1 MRVILILLLICLA
14 MESHA
19 NEESMLDQMS
29 DYEQGH
35 VLRLLHKRGWQ
46 VESNTEGKTVSFV
59 DIFRYPVFVEFES
72 LPLFPNK
79 IHVLSQTSFI
89 RREVIPQKGDV
100 FSRSD
105 LAETVRN
112 LRGLGVFNLVAA
124 VPIKT
129 EEPDTV
135 GVLIVTRDLWSLRL
149 ESAFQVTGTVVDR
162 LQAQLTERNLFGRG
176 IQALVRYN
184 LQPLY
189 FSTGA
194 LFSNRRL
201 MGKPYM
207 LTVASDMFFDRAS
220 GNYEGYSVSLY
231 TGRPFYR
238 RNDRYSYGVSAA
250 RGSGVVR
257 QEQMGARA
265 YWDDSET
272 DDEEAVPRG
281 WSYESYSL
289 SLSGDLQFRSDYV
302 YRVGGGASLSQ
313 YQAEVLRSL
322 EYDSL
327 APLAQ
332 VRFNDQVVPESLLL
346 AYPHTRFSFYR
357 DRFSVFR
364 NLSGFGLSEELQLG
378 LSGGGYAQFPTQIM
392 GSTQDLVITGFRL
405 VYRERFLSDALFE
418 TAGASSQRYRF
429 ENGRWT
435 DKTHLLR
442 LRLASPTYRLGRMV
456 FRSDYVGQRDQ
467 LVADPLSLG
476 GDNGLRGYSSQR
488 FLSFGGQ
495 RIRANVEYR
504 SRPTRFGPMY
514 LGAVLFYDG
523 GSLYGGTENSGYV
536 HSAGI
541 GARGVMPQTS
551 AYTYRIDFGLPL
563 DGSGFMVML
572 KGSTMT
578 IETNQAVPIT
588 PKDDVLYGGGVGGLG
603 NQP

>member
-201 MGKPYM
+201 MGNPYM

-302 YRVGGGASLSQ
+302 YRC
-313 YQAEVLRSL
+313 
-322 EYDSL
+322 
-327 APLAQ
+327 
-332 VRFNDQVVPESLLL
+332 FC
-346 AYPHTRFSFYR
+346 
-357 DRFSVFR
+357 
-364 NLSGFGLSEELQLG
+364 
-378 LSGGGYAQFPTQIM
+378 
-392 GSTQDLVITGFRL
+392 
-405 VYRERFLSDALFE
+405 
-418 TAGASSQRYRF
+418 
-429 ENGRWT
+429 
-435 DKTHLLR
+435 
-442 LRLASPTYRLGRMV
+442 
-456 FRSDYVGQRDQ
+456 
-467 LVADPLSLG
+467 
-476 GDNGLRGYSSQR
+476 
-488 FLSFGGQ
+488 
-495 RIRANVEYR
+495 
-504 SRPTRFGPMY
+504 
-514 LGAVLFYDG
+514 
-523 GSLYGGTENSGYV
+523 
-536 HSAGI
+536 
-541 GARGVMPQTS
+541 
-551 AYTYRIDFGLPL
+551 
-563 DGSGFMVML
+563 
-572 KGSTMT
+572 
-578 IETNQAVPIT
+578 
-588 PKDDVLYGGGVGGLG
+588 
-603 NQP
+603 